1 MKYAKKIV
9 VTLLLAVFMIGLGGF
24 YQSKAFAAELN
35 FAVKPVI
42 PENQRDKNKT
52 YFDLRVQPGQQQTL
66 KLLLT
71 NDTESNVIIEPKI
84 YTAITNVN
92 GVADY
97 SMEVKDHD
105 KTLKTPITNV
115 VKTVDEITVPAKG
128 QVELPVEVKMPEEEF
143 DGILLGGISLQ
154 EKEKENGNKAKDKKN
169 VSIENRYSYVVG
181 IVLNEND
188 NAVEPHLEL
197 NEVAPGQMNARNVIT
212 ANIQNTRPMLVNQL
226 SIDAKVSREGSSEVL
241 YRAEKKG
248 MQMAPNSNFNYAIP
262 LEGKPLEAGKYRA
275 SITAESKGKTWTWT
289 KDFEIK
295 ADTAKE
301 YNKSDV
307 TIKKDYTWYYVI
319 GGVLLLVLIAL
330 LFYFL
335 GRRKSK
341 EKEKEQE

>member
-1 MKYAKKIV
+1 MKMKYAKKIV
-9 VTLLLAVFMIGLGGF
+9 ATLLLAVFITGLGGF

-35 FAVKPVI
+35 FAVKPII

-71 NDTESNVIIEPKI
+71 NDTENNVIIEPKV

-97 SMEVKDHD
+97 SMEVKEHD

-128 QVELPVEVKMPEEEF
+128 QVELPVEVKMPAEEF

-154 EKEKENGNKAKDKKN
+154 EKEKKEDTKAKDKKN

-188 NAVEPHLEL
+188 NTVEPHLEL
-197 NEVAPGQMNARNVIT
+197 NEVAPGQLNARNVIT
-212 ANIQNTRPMLVNQL
+212 ANIQNTKPVLVNQL
-226 SIDAKVSREGSSEVL
+226 SIDAKVSRKGSSEVL
-241 YRAEKKG
+241 YHSEKKG
-248 MQMAPNSNFNYAIP
+248 MQMAPNSNFNYPIQ
-262 LEGKPLEAGKYRA
+262 LEGKSLEAGEYRA
-275 SITAESKGKTWTWT
+275 TITAESKGKKWNWT
-289 KDFEIK
+289 KDFVIK
-295 ADTAKE
+295 ADTAEK

-307 TIKKDYTWYYVI
+307 SIKKDYTWYYVI
-319 GGVLLLVLIAL
+319 GGVLLLILISL

-341 EKEKEQE
+341 KEEQE